1 MLRRIN
7 EQYQVKIAKRF
18 TALENFGDKAD
29 TSRARETAREYLN
42 FIQREPRSL

>member
-1 MLRRIN
+1 MNSIRSKSQRDLL
-7 EQYQVKIAKRF
+7 

-29 TSRARETAREYLN
+29 TSRARETTGEYLN